1 MNKLIELLKSN
12 DVYNKRQLSI
22 AEAIAEANAVEKI
35 LVSLSELQQAKP
47 SLNPINCLSY
57 WNPLYGTFTYHTHTV
72 VDNFGGKDLEK
83 IAALFFNAY
92 SLQKQDWYSQ
102 FVSGENK
109 PLPKKVD
116 SQNNIMLREQQIGQG
131 YFDFG
136 MPTLRH
142 YHTLFSL
149 RHISKN
155 AVSIVLRSI
164 DYPFEIKGKSKKVFL
179 LAPTGDYFFLKE
191 DQLYWH
197 HICTVTGISLLPGV
211 LDKYFMNCLRYLKLD
226 SKERQTYKDEAK
238 SFIQFASTF

>member
-1 MNKLIELLKSN
+1 MNPLAELMNPHQL
-12 DVYNKRQLSI
+12 YNKSELSI
-22 AEAIAEANAVEKI
+22 EEGVEEANAVEKI

-47 SLNPINCLSY
+47 VCNPINCLSY
-57 WNPLYGTFTYHTHTV
+57 WNPLYGTFTYHTHTI
-72 VDNFGGKDLEK
+72 VDGFRGGDLK
-83 IAALFFNAY
+83 QIASLFFNAY

-109 PLPKKVD
+109 PLP
-116 SQNNIMLREQQIGQG
+116 QNIDFKNNNMEGEQQIGQG

-136 MPTLRH
+136 MPDLRC

-149 RHISKN
+149 HHISQN

-164 DYPFEIKGKSKKVFL
+164 DYPFPINNKSKKVFL

-191 DQLYWH
+191 GQLHWH
-197 HICTVTGISLLPGV
+197 HICTVSGISLLPGV
-211 LDKYFMNCLRYLKLD
+211 LDKYLMNCLRYLRLD

-238 SFIQFASTF
+238 SFIQFASTL